1 MTDRI
6 SRRAVLGAAA
16 FIIPAA
22 LARAVPLDPFDP
34 LFKRS
39 SAPAATPAS
48 VGTAVATV
56 RSYGPNGT
64 HWPANTPWFDA
75 AFGKV
80 IDVACTGTPSARP
93 SPR

>member
-6 SRRAVLGAAA
+6 SRRAILGAAA

-34 LFKRS
+34 LFERS
-39 SAPAATPAS
+39 SARAATPAS
-48 VGTAVATV
+48 VGTAVSTV

-64 HWPANTPWFDA
+64 HWPANTPQ
-75 AFGKV
+75 FGS
-80 IDVACTGTPSARP
+80 TFG
-93 SPR
+93 